1 VHLPEKY
8 KFSSKVVVFP
18 RNIAS
23 CSHLYLLWHR
33 SFELHSVP
41 LLLLLTLIAT
51 PISFT
56 GTKTNY
62 DLKFTGKEKDFV
74 EFKDLPK
81 LKEVTVAFWVKTIDK
96 TKKGTIF
103 SYSVPGK
110 RNALSLA
117 DPNGLRLYVNG
128 DEKDGVHK

>member
-1 VHLPEKY
+1 
-8 KFSSKVVVFP
+8 
-18 RNIAS
+18 
-23 CSHLYLLWHR
+23 
-33 SFELHSVP
+33 
-41 LLLLLTLIAT
+41 
-51 PISFT
+51 
-56 GTKTNY
+56 
-62 DLKFTGKEKDFV
+62 LKFTGKEKDFV